1 MDAMEIYVII
11 LQKENIVHGYPKENG
26 DEKMQGEN
34 RFIKLLLF
42 STVGGGSSSLRIQ
55 FPNKPAFFDMEAE
68 RDIKKTPK
76 CSYSHFPFS

>member
-1 MDAMEIYVII
+1 MGVMEIYVIMS
-11 LQKENIVHGYPKENG
+11 QKESIVHGYPKENG

-42 STVGGGSSSLRIQ
+42 STVGSSSLRIQ

-76 CSYSHFPFS
+76 CSYSHFTFS